1 MQVVFQFERLKTARL
16 KKNMTQEE
24 LAERC
29 GSSDRYIRDLEKG
42 RKVHPSAAVV
52 CQIASALEIPMEA
65 LFDPGQEEEP

>member
-1 MQVVFQFERLKTARL
+1 MQVIFQYERLKAARQ

-42 RKVHPSAAVV
+42 RKVNPSADLV
-52 CQIASALEIPMEA
+52 CQIASALDITMET
-65 LFDPGQEEEP
+65 LFATGQEEIT